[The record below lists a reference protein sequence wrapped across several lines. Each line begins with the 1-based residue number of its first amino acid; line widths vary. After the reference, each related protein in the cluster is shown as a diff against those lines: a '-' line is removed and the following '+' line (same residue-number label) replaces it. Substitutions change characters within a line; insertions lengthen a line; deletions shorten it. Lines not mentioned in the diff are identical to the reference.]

1 MSMVFCRG
9 CGKDIH
15 STAKSCPSCGAPQES
30 QNIQKTEVTDGFIKT
45 WYFDVF
51 KKYAVFSGRARR
63 KEYWMFF
70 LINFIIAV
78 VISIIGNLIGA
89 NDTLSNIYSFAT
101 LLPSIAVG
109 VRRLHDTDRSGWWLL
124 LPIVNIVFL
133 ALDGQSGKNRFG
145 SNPKLD
151 GQPEN
156 NLFGSNPKEVA

>member
-15 STAKSCPSCGAPQES
+15 STAKSCLNCGAPQEP
-30 QNIQKTEVTDGFIKT
+30 QNIQQAEMTGGFIKT

-70 LINFIIAV
+70 LINLIIAFA
-78 VISIIGNLIGA
+78 IGIIEGLAGA
-89 NDTLSNIYSFAT
+89 SDALSNIYSFAT

-133 ALDGQSGKNRFG
+133 ALDGQPEKNRFG
-145 SNPKLD
+145 SNPK
-151 GQPEN
+151 
-156 NLFGSNPKEVA
+156 KVA

>member
-15 STAKSCPSCGAPQES
+15 STAKSCPNCGAQQAS
-30 QNIQKTEVTDGFIKT
+30 QNIETAESAGGFIKT

-63 KEYWMFF
+63 KEHWMFF

-78 VISIIGNLIGA
+78 VIGIVSSLIGA
-89 NDTLSNIYSFAT
+89 NDALSNFYSLAT

-109 VRRLHDTDRSGWWLL
+109 VRRLHDTNRSGWWLL

-133 ALDGQSGKNRFG
+133 ALDGQPGNNR
-145 SNPKLD
+145 
-151 GQPEN
+151 
-156 NLFGSNPKEVA
+156 FGSNPKEVA

>member
-15 STAKSCPSCGAPQES
+15 STAKSCPNCGAPQES
-30 QNIQKTEVTDGFIKT
+30 KNIQKAETTGGFIKT

-70 LINFIIAV
+70 LINLIIAFA
-78 VISIIGNLIGA
+78 IGIIEGLTGA
-89 NDTLSNIYSFAT
+89 SDALSNIYSFAT

-133 ALDGQSGKNRFG
+133 ALDGQPERNRFG

-151 GQPEN
+151 DQVEN
-156 NLFGSNPKEVA
+156 NLFGSNSKEVA

>member
-15 STAKSCPSCGAPQES
+15 STAKSCPSCGAPQEDT
-30 QNIQKTEVTDGFIKT
+30 KTKKAESTGGFIKT
-45 WYFDVF
+45 WYLDVF
-51 KKYAVFSGRARR
+51 KKYAVFSGRASR

-70 LINFIIAV
+70 LINVIIAFA
-78 VISIIGNLIGA
+78 IGIIEGLTGSSDA
-89 NDTLSNIYSFAT
+89 LSNIYSFAT
-101 LLPSIAVG
+101 FLPSIAVG

-133 ALDGQSGKNRFG
+133 ALEGQPGKNRFG
-145 SNPKLD
+145 ENPRLD

-156 NLFGSNPKEVA
+156 NLSGSNPKEVA